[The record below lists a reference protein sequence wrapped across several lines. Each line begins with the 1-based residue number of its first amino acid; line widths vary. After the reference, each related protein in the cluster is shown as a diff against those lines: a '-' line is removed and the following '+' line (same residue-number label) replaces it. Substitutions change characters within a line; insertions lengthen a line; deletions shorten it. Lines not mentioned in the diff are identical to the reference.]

1 MVMTRLIHTTLAVQ
15 LGTTAE
21 LALWTHQVVFLARAR
36 QMQLMPACD
45 STYATSPA
53 PSVDSSAVYH
63 QSRYLSCCFRK
74 CMSSFPDTEMVTTHV
89 CHCVP
94 LHIFTV
100 NTPPRPP
107 PPPSFWLRCVFLL
120 ATAADTLWV
129 YCSQEAVCPMLFAM
143 LRRCGGADTFAGVRA
158 ARELVHAL
166 MCTCLIYA
174 YTSSAWL
181 WIGWIQRCGFFRAA
195 SSRCG
200 LA

>member
-36 QMQLMPACD
+36 QMQLMPGCD

-89 CHCVP
+89 SKP
-94 LHIFTV
+94 LLRSPC
-100 NTPPRPP
+100 NTCLPLCTPAYIYSEYPP
-107 PPPSFWLRCVFLL
+107 PPAPPPFVLAQMCFPSCHGRGHPVGLL
-120 ATAADTLWV
+120 LT
-129 YCSQEAVCPMLFAM
+129 
-143 LRRCGGADTFAGVRA
+143 GGCMS
-158 ARELVHAL
+158 HAL
-166 MCTCLIYA
+166 CHASPVWGCRYLC
-174 YTSSAWL
+174 
-181 WIGWIQRCGFFRAA
+181 RCPGC
-195 SSRCG
+195 S
-200 LA
+200 